1 MPLPARSAP
10 KEAPAV
16 WSLASLFSQSP
27 AALWKSAVC
36 CAASETENEVSVLVP
51 MEVPGFAV
59 NGKRVSKD
67 LSAVSTEAGSD
78 DER

>member
-1 MPLPARSAP
+1 
-10 KEAPAV
+10 
-16 WSLASLFSQSP
+16 
-27 AALWKSAVC
+27 
-36 CAASETENEVSVLVP
+36 
-51 MEVPGFAV
+51 VPGFAV